1 MEASKMESTAAIQE
15 EREKLEREK
24 LEREKLEREA
34 RKDDDVPEQS
44 GANDQNRTDVDP
56 PDLPA
61 A

>member
-24 LEREKLEREA
+24 LEREA
-34 RKDDDVPEQS
+34 RKKDDVPEQS

>member
-24 LEREKLEREA
+24 LEREA
-34 RKDDDVPEQS
+34 RKKDDDVPEQS